1 MIMMNDNDLQDKG
14 VNATGARNKFLK
26 VFYNVRTKEGIS
38 HPPGQEE
45 YAPGAKKDD
54 DK

>member
-1 MIMMNDNDLQDKG
+1 MVEMNDQDLTSNG
-14 VNATGARNKFLK
+14 VAAQGARSKFLK
-26 VFYNVRTKEGIS
+26 VFYNVRTKFDMP

-45 YAPGAKKDD
+45 YAPAKE